1 MISLSGISS
10 MATRHVLKDLATA
23 TEAAGIAR
31 VDVTSIGGV
40 TAAERVSAGE
50 AFDLA
55 ILDQAAL
62 TKLADAG
69 HVDPA
74 TVRPLVVSH
83 VGVAVAGTS
92 DDQSGRVSDDDGA
105 EGDGAGAA
113 GEADEADE
121 AAPDLTVPAF
131 PDAAGLA
138 AALLASTGIGYSTGP
153 SGKAVLTVIRELGI
167 YADVADRLVQA
178 RPGVPVASLLASG
191 DVSIGFQQVSE
202 ILGQPGIQLLGLLP
216 PGLEISSTFSAA
228 VTTACASPEVALQVL
243 DFWGSPEAEAIKSS
257 HHFTSNGASCEH

>member
-10 MATRHVLKDLATA
+10 MATRHVLKDLAAA

-31 VDVTSIGGV
+31 VEVTSIGGV

-62 TKLADAG
+62 TKLAAAG

-74 TVRPLVVSH
+74 TMRPLVVSH

-92 DDQSGRVSDDDGA
+92 GVDSDDGGA
-105 EGDGAGAA
+105 AGAGA
-113 GEADEADE
+113 
-121 AAPDLTVPAF
+121 DLTAPSF

-167 YADVADRLVQA
+167 YAEVADRLVQA

-243 DFWGSPEAEAIKSS
+243 DFWDSPEAEAIKSS

>member
-10 MATRHVLKDLATA
+10 MATRHVLKDLAAA

-31 VDVTSIGGV
+31 VEVTSIGGV

-62 TKLADAG
+62 TKLAAAG

-74 TVRPLVVSH
+74 TMRPLVVSH

-92 DDQSGRVSDDDGA
+92 GVDSDDG
-105 EGDGAGAA
+105 
-113 GEADEADE
+113 GEADGADG
-121 AAPDLTVPAF
+121 AALDLTAPAF

-167 YADVADRLVQA
+167 YDEVADRLVQA
-178 RPGVPVASLLASG
+178 RAGVPVASLLASG

-228 VTTACASPEVALQVL
+228 ITTACASPEVALQVL
-243 DFWGSPEAEAIKSS
+243 DFWDSPEAEAIKSS

>member
-10 MATRHVLKDLATA
+10 MATRHVLKDLAEA
-23 TEAAGIAR
+23 TEAAGIAH
-31 VDVTSIGGV
+31 VEVTSIGGV
-40 TAAERVSAGE
+40 TAADRVSSGE
-50 AFDLA
+50 SFDLA
-55 ILDQAAL
+55 VLDQAAL
-62 TKLADAG
+62 TKLAAAG

-74 TVRPLVVSH
+74 TMRPLVVSH

-92 DDQSGRVSDDDGA
+92 GVDSDDDGA
-105 EGDGAGAA
+105 EADGADGAGAA
-113 GEADEADE
+113 
-121 AAPDLTVPAF
+121 PDLTAPAF

-167 YADVADRLVQA
+167 YDEVADRLVQA

-243 DFWGSPEAEAIKSS
+243 DFWDSPEAEAIKSS

>member
-10 MATRHVLKDLATA
+10 MATRHVLKDLAGV
-23 TEAAGIAR
+23 TETAGIAC
-31 VDVTSIGGV
+31 VEVTSIGGV

-62 TKLADAG
+62 TKLAAAG

-74 TVRPLVVSH
+74 TMRPLVVSH

-92 DDQSGRVSDDDGA
+92 GAESDDDGA
-105 EGDGAGAA
+105 DG
-113 GEADEADE
+113 
-121 AAPDLTVPAF
+121 AAPDLTAPAF
-131 PDAAGLA
+131 PDADGLA
-138 AALLASTGIGYSTGP
+138 AALRASTGIGYSTGP
-153 SGKAVLTVIRELGI
+153 SGKAVLKVIRELGI
-167 YADVADRLVQA
+167 YAEVADRLVQA

-228 VTTACASPEVALQVL
+228 VTTACASPETALQVL
-243 DFWGSPEAEAIKSS
+243 DFWDSPEAEAIKSS

>member
-10 MATRHVLKDLATA
+10 MATRHVLKDLAAA

-31 VDVTSIGGV
+31 VEVTSIGGV

-62 TKLADAG
+62 TKLAAAG

-74 TVRPLVVSH
+74 TMRPLVVSH

-92 DDQSGRVSDDDGA
+92 DDESVGVSDDDGA
-105 EGDGAGAA
+105 S
-113 GEADEADE
+113 
-121 AAPDLTVPAF
+121 PDLTAPAF

-167 YADVADRLVQA
+167 YDEVADRLVQA

-243 DFWGSPEAEAIKSS
+243 DFWDSPEAEAIKSS